1 MTGPLVPRAWSSVP
15 CSTTQLDLAT
25 WPPGPCF
32 FLSQG
37 HHHGATDSR
46 TMAWDMV
53 DKGAS
58 VRPPP
63 PGCREGRLFLEWGW
77 GRGESSGCVCVCPS
91 IHPCPAA
98 LCVFISVHVRL
109 GSVCASVHACPAG
122 PDLPGLL
129 FWPQPTSQVLGVL
142 GVVPNEVNLQEDQ
155 SPLSSQGRGGRGWTP
170 CLLGRPVS
178 PVRP

>member
-1 MTGPLVPRAWSSVP
+1 MTGPLVPRAWSSAP
-15 CSTTQLDLAT
+15 CSTTQLDLTT

-37 HHHGATDSR
+37 HCHGAVDSR

-58 VRPPP
+58 VKPPP
-63 PGCREGRLFLEWGW
+63 PGCREGCLFLEWGW
-77 GRGESSGCVCVCPS
+77 ERGESSSCGCGCLCVC
-91 IHPCPAA
+91 
-98 LCVFISVHVRL
+98 ISVHVWL
-109 GSVCASVHACPAG
+109 AGVCASVHACPAG
-122 PDLPGLL
+122 PNLPGLL

-155 SPLSSQGRGGRGWTP
+155 SPVSSQGRVAGGGH
-170 CLLGRPVS
+170 PVS
-178 PVRP
+178 